1 MAHLQQTSVFQELPC
16 CTAHVVDVAH
26 QLVPC
31 DRLGSC
37 KLLKPGAVRHV
48 RRIRGDDIHCLKA
61 DLALLQ
67 LAEVGEDRLEPVLKM
82 VFLNGHLQQ
91 LDCFLLYIH
100 GVDKVRLYVL
110 AEYQRD
116 YSAAGAQIA
125 NHAVGLY
132 VRVVRQQESVRAE
145 AVILGNVHRKRSQ
158 GEGFSLH
165 IIAFLSCDLSDDY
178 LPVGVNDVLAFCG
191 VHKH

>member
-1 MAHLQQTSVFQELPC
+1 M
-16 CTAHVVDVAH
+16 DVNTEE
-26 QLVPC
+26 QVWNVISRIL
-31 DRLGSC
+31 RS
-37 KLLKPGAVRHV
+37 AVKNDNVSAIARF
-48 RRIRGDDIHCLKA
+48 IDNT
-61 DLALLQ
+61 
-67 LAEVGEDRLEPVLKM
+67 E
-82 VFLNGHLQQ
+82 
-91 LDCFLLYIH
+91 
-100 GVDKVRLYVL
+100 
-110 AEYQRD
+110 EYQRD